1 MCPLL
6 EEIECSHDKLPA
18 EFFRSLGSV
27 RPQLKRLRIHM
38 QWFDHDQMM
47 HELGMGNHQN
57 DEDED
62 EEPEESDEAWEAR
75 QNEDAFAIA
84 ESLHELRVLQMAG
97 NSLTNI
103 GVYAILEG
111 CPHLE
116 CLDISACYHVD
127 VNDELKVCCARL
139 KHVWLP
145 GQHTYVCCPDL
156 RVIKEDEGEDCGLTM
171 HDLWE
176 AEVESL
182 RVEAEMDNDG
192 SYGEMYWDDY

>member
-38 QWFDHDQMM
+38 RWYDHDQMM
-47 HELGMGNHQN
+47 HELGMGNRQN
-57 DEDED
+57 
-62 EEPEESDEAWEAR
+62 ESDEAWEAR
-75 QNEDAFAIA
+75 QNRDAFAIA
-84 ESLHELRVLQMAG
+84 ESLHELRLLQMAG
-97 NSLTNI
+97 NSLTNT
-103 GVYAILEG
+103 GVYAIIEG

-127 VNDELKVCCARL
+127 VNDELKACCATL

-145 GQHTYVCCPDL
+145 GQHTYVRCPDL
-156 RVIKEDEGEDCGLTM
+156 CVIGENEGEDCGLTM

-176 AEVESL
+176 AEIESL